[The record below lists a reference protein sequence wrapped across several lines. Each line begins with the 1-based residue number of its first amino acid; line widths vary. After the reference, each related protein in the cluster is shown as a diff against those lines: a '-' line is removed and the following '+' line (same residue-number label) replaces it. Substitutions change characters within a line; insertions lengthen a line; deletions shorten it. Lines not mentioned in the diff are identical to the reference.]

1 LKDLFKFLAMAV
13 LVLGATATFADELR
27 IGYVDTERILRDSEP
42 AVKAGQRIEKE
53 FAARDQKLRKL
64 AGQVKDLRTYLEKN
78 GSGLSEAE
86 RRNKERELSGLNRK
100 FQREQNKFRKDL
112 NVRKNEELSALLEQA
127 NRVIQNIAEKEGYD
141 LILQEAVY
149 RNPKIDITDKVLKAL
164 ANAK

>member
-1 LKDLFKFLAMAV
+1 LKVLFKFLAIAV
-13 LVLGATATFADELR
+13 LVSGATATFADELR

-53 FAARDQKLRKL
+53 FAARDQMLRKL
-64 AGQVKDLRTYLEKN
+64 AGQVKDLRTYLEKK
-78 GSGLSEAE
+78 GSGLSGEE
-86 RRNKERELSGLNRK
+86 RHNKERELSSLNAK
-100 FQREQNKFRKDL
+100 FQREQSKFRKDL
-112 NVRKNEELSALLEQA
+112 NVRRNEELSALLEQA
-127 NRVIQNIAEKEGYD
+127 NKVIQNIAEKEGYD